1 MQEES
6 GGKRK
11 DVEANLNLLELLAPA
26 ALVGDP
32 PSTANHIRNR
42 RWNVMKASHERK
54 LISINEK
61 SDENMRSNQ

>member
-32 PSTANHIRNR
+32 PSTAVHIRNCR
-42 RWNVMKASHERK
+42 
-54 LISINEK
+54 
-61 SDENMRSNQ
+61 